1 MSTATS
7 GDVCDYYG
15 IYELLQLHHM
25 TQMSCILFCYKV
37 QWSRYWG
44 TAIFLNNSVFKL
56 LTALNKNNHF
66 QGMPSSVTLKFKDF
80 SRTFLRQPCTFRKI
94 FHIQYT
100 ASLHAVIFTM
110 QQNHYRT

>member
-37 QWSRYWG
+37 Q
-44 TAIFLNNSVFKL
+44 
-56 LTALNKNNHF
+56 
-66 QGMPSSVTLKFKDF
+66 
-80 SRTFLRQPCTFRKI
+80 
-94 FHIQYT
+94 
-100 ASLHAVIFTM
+100 
-110 QQNHYRT
+110 